1 MKVLHAPRVIANQSV
16 ILAEA
21 LRKQGIGA
29 TSLQYR
35 SLDRDKYSAD
45 IDIDIRIQ
53 KWYQLFKP
61 FFVRLRNFPRFL
73 NFEIYHF
80 HYGRTLIFGFLDL
93 PILKL
98 LGKKIVFEYHG
109 SDVRNPFGFANSI
122 SFTKKI
128 GLLAKQALLKVVSR
142 LFVDA
147 EVVTTPDLLEYVPS
161 AKFIPVAVE
170 DHWLS
175 SQVRVPG
182 RNGKMLIVH
191 APTDRAVKG
200 SDYVVSAVKQLQKE
214 GLPVELDLVEGV
226 PPNDVR
232 KHFEKADIAVD
243 QLLIGWYGLFA
254 VEMMALGK
262 PVVCYIR
269 DDLKKYAPDLPIVNV
284 NSENIADI
292 LRQLINNKKQREE
305 LGREGEEFVRKFH
318 SSGVVAKRFI
328 ELYKKL

>member
-21 LRKQGIGA
+21 LRKQRIEA

-35 SLDRDKYSAD
+35 SLDRDRYSAD
-45 IDIDIRIQ
+45 INIDIRVR
-53 KWYQLFKP
+53 KWYQLLKP

-98 LGKKIVFEYHG
+98 LGKKVVFEYHG
-109 SDVRNPFGFANSI
+109 SDIRNPFGFANSI

-128 GLLAKQALLKVVSR
+128 GLLVKQASLKIVSR

-147 EVVTTPDLLEYVPS
+147 EVVTTPDLLEYAPS
-161 AKFIPVAVE
+161 ANFIPVAVE

-175 SQVRVPG
+175 SQFRIPG
-182 RNGKMLIVH
+182 KNGKILIVH

-200 SDYVVSAVKQLQKE
+200 SDYVVSAVNQLQKE

-226 PPNDVR
+226 LPEEVR
-232 KHFEKADIAVD
+232 KRFEKADIAVD

-269 DDLKKYAPDLPIVNV
+269 DDLKKYASDLPIVPANTETLV
-284 NSENIADI
+284 EV
-292 LRQLINNKKQREE
+292 LRKLVQDVKMRKT
-305 LGREGEEFVRKFH
+305 LGRRGLQFVREFH
-318 SSGVVAKRFI
+318 GSDVVAMRFI